1 MQNSTTSNSNYIYQI
16 SIIGLL
22 FAVFGFITWLNS
34 ILIPFL
40 KKSCELTDQQSYYVA
55 TAFFAAYF
63 FLALPSS
70 WILERLGTKNGMV
83 TGLGILAAGC
93 LMFIPAAG
101 ARSFPMFL
109 TGLFIQGMGLALLQ
123 TAANPYVSIIGP
135 IESAAK
141 RISIV
146 GICNKL
152 AGILANLL
160 FGAMLLK
167 NVDSIQT
174 EIDNSIDPAQ
184 KTSLLNDLASRVEL
198 PYGVMAVALIGIAL
212 LIKYSSL
219 PDIKEK
225 AGDDDT
231 ADTAL
236 SRGKTSIFQFP
247 HLLLGALAIFTYVG
261 AEVMAGDL
269 ITIYG
274 KNLGFSTDTSKYF
287 TSFGLIGLLV
297 GYVTNI
303 ILIPKYVKQETWLL
317 VSAALGLVLATA
329 SNFVGGQQAVACLA
343 ALGFSNAVM
352 WPAIFPLGIRDL
364 GRFTNTGSALLVMG
378 IVGGA
383 VIPPFYGWLYENRI
397 AGLDFRSAF
406 MVIMVVCYAY
416 ILFYAKIGCKI
427 GMTKQEG

>member
-1 MQNSTTSNSNYIYQI
+1 MQNSTTRNPNYLLQI

-40 KKSCELTDQQSYYVA
+40 KKSCELSDQQSYYVA

-70 WILERLGTKNGMV
+70 WILERLGTKNGMAV
-83 TGLGILAAGC
+83 GLGIIGVGC
-93 LMFIPAAG
+93 LMFIPASA

-141 RISIV
+141 RISIMGV
-146 GICNKL
+146 CNKL
-152 AGILANLL
+152 AGISANLL

-167 NVDSIQT
+167 NVDAIQK
-174 EIDNSIDPAQ
+174 EIDSPATDAAQ
-184 KTSLLNDLASRVEL
+184 KMTLLNDLASRIAT
-198 PYGVMAVALIGIAL
+198 PYTVMAAALIMIAL
-212 LIKYSSL
+212 VIKYSSL

-225 AGDDDT
+225 TSDAET
-231 ADTAL
+231 TDTAL
-236 SRGKTSIFQFP
+236 SKGKTSVFQFP

-274 KNLGFSTDTSKYF
+274 KNLGFSTDQSKYF
-287 TSFGLIGLLV
+287 TSFGLVGLLL
-297 GYVTNI
+297 GYGATI
-303 ILIPKYVKQETWLL
+303 LLIPKYVKQETWLL
-317 VSAALGLVLATA
+317 ISATLGIVLTVTSYFVSGEH
-329 SNFVGGQQAVACLA
+329 AVACLA

-352 WPAIFPLGIRDL
+352 WPAIFPLGIKNL

-383 VIPPFYGWLYENRI
+383 VIPPFYGWLYEHHI

-406 MVIMVVCYAY
+406 MVIMVVCYSY
-416 ILFYAKIGCKI
+416 ILFYAKVGCKV
-427 GMTKQEG
+427 GM